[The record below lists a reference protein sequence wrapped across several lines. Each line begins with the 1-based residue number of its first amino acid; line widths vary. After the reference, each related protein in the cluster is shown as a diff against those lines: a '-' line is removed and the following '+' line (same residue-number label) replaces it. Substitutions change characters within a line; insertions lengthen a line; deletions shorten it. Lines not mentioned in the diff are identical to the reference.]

1 VKWLTHF
8 GWQLVLGRPGAR
20 RGFDGTEITTSKVRI
35 CRRDGVDHPLGCDMG
50 DGSAE
55 PVTDLPGRSFCFV
68 LEFCVRPK
76 RKAQSLI
83 EAQVR

>member
-1 VKWLTHF
+1 MAVGT
-8 GWQLVLGRPGAR
+8 RTAGAR
-20 RGFDGTEITTSKVRI
+20 RGFHGTEIKTSEVRS

-50 DGSAE
+50 NGSAE
-55 PVTDLPGRSFCFV
+55 LVIDLPAGAFAFV

>member
-1 VKWLTHF
+1 
-8 GWQLVLGRPGAR
+8 
-20 RGFDGTEITTSKVRI
+20 
-35 CRRDGVDHPLGCDMG
+35 MG

-55 PVTDLPGRSFCFV
+55 LVTDLPVGAFAFV

-83 EAQVR
+83 EAAGPLIFALMTGDRCDERSGTVSAACP